1 MKTILG
7 ALTLREALI
16 GALWLFALG
25 SLAGCSGL
33 GLNSK
38 PVSQPN
44 ASSSYQ
50 SISEERVVRHHSGF
64 SSVDALEANDLRS
77 LVDYALENN
86 PEINAAIQTHRADL
100 ERVAQATA
108 LPDPRLNLRYFFE
121 EVETRVGPQEHAIG
135 ISQTL
140 PWFGKLRLQ
149 GVAATESA
157 RATAERIASIR
168 NKVIA
173 EVASAW
179 YELYYLGQSIEIVR
193 GNRDLVL
200 HLERVARARYG
211 TGAATHADVIRAQV
225 ELGNLE
231 NRLAS
236 LEDRRS
242 PLSARLNAALNRPT
256 TELFV
261 LPTDVSFLTVSPS
274 DEDILRQVALNNPE
288 LQATDFDIQAARTL
302 KERAKKNY
310 LPNFTVGVDYIATGE
325 ARNPTVPDSGDD
337 VLSASVGVT
346 LPIWRSSYSA
356 GVKEAEAKIRSEQYR
371 RDQLLTQFHADT
383 VTALFKLRD
392 AERQIDLY
400 ENTLLPKA
408 NESLAATQR
417 AYSTGASPFADLIDS
432 QRVLLNFELS
442 YARSI
447 TDHNQARTLIEK
459 LIGQPLKLAKE
470 KEHEAK

>member
-1 MKTILG
+1 MNTNSIEVLK
-7 ALTLREALI
+7 R
-16 GALWLFALG
+16 ALWLSAL
-25 SLAGCSGL
+25 SALAGCSTL
-33 GLNSK
+33 GQTS
-38 PVSQPN
+38 VSG
-44 ASSSYQ
+44 AQ
-50 SISEERVVRHHSGF
+50 SPAPPPYPGISEERVVAHHTG
-64 SSVDALEANDLRS
+64 SSTVESLKANDLRS

-86 PEINAAIQTHRADL
+86 PEINAAIQTHRAAL
-100 ERVAQATA
+100 ERVPQVTA
-108 LPDPRLNLRYFFE
+108 LPDPRLNYRYFFE

-149 GVAATESA
+149 GVAASESA
-157 RATAERIASIR
+157 RAAAERLASIR

-225 ELGNLE
+225 ELGKIE

-242 PLSARLNAALNRPT
+242 PLSARLNAALNRQT
-256 TELFV
+256 TELFS
-261 LPTDVSFLTVSPS
+261 LPTDVSFLTVSLS
-274 DEDILRQVALNNPE
+274 DDQILQRVALNNPE
-288 LQATDFDIQAARTL
+288 LQATDFDIQAARAL

-310 LPNFTVGVDYIATGE
+310 LPNFTVGVDYVATGE
-325 ARNPTVPDSGDD
+325 ARNPGVSDSGDD
-337 VLSASVGVT
+337 ALSVSVGVT
-346 LPIWRSSYSA
+346 LPIWRSSYDA
-356 GVKEAEAKIRSEQYR
+356 GVKEAQAKVHREQYR
-371 RDQLLTQFHADT
+371 REQLLTGFHADT

-392 AERQIDLY
+392 AERQVDLY
-400 ENTLLPKA
+400 KNTLLPKA
-408 NESLAATQR
+408 SESLAATQR
-417 AYSTGASPFADLIDS
+417 AYSAGASSFADLIDS

-459 LIGQPLKLAKE
+459 LIGQPLDRAQE
-470 KEHEAK
+470 KEHETK